1 VLKHTTNPL
10 NDPTFDL
17 KAWSQKHLKASEGV
31 AEKWIAEVSSKYGSA
46 EGVKY
51 ACVGYW

>member
-1 VLKHTTNPL
+1 MLKHTANPL

-17 KAWSQKHLKASEGV
+17 KAWSQQHYKSSEEV
-31 AEKWIAEVSSKYGSA
+31 AEKWVAEVSSKYGNKK
-46 EGVKY
+46 GVKF